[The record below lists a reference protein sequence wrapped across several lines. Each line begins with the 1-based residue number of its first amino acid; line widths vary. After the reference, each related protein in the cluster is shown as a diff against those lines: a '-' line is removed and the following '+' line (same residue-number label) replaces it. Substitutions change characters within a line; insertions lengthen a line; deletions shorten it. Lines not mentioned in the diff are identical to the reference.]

1 MLSTHPYEIPRSVS
15 VTTLAGVSSCA
26 DTVFIRLTL
35 LSLIQVATTR
45 TMSTHRDSPGM
56 TVASINVSVKTHPP
70 EVTNVL
76 LGRISVSG
84 AVFLVQCP

>member
-1 MLSTHPYEIPRSVS
+1 MPR
-15 VTTLAGVSSCA
+15 L
-26 DTVFIRLTL
+26 L

-84 AVFLVQCP
+84 AVFWFSAHNIVKK